1 MRYAGTSSGSER
13 SASWSRR
20 TSFTTGGSATYAA
33 PGVRASARKRT
44 ARFDRDLVDHPPAE
58 WRPDIDLVPVAGDV
72 LTEVDFCHRPS
83 STLILTDL
91 IENFQRERVTCWHLR
106 LLMKLGGVFDPDG
119 KTPTTCG

>member
-1 MRYAGTSSGSER
+1 
-13 SASWSRR
+13 
-20 TSFTTGGSATYAA
+20 
-33 PGVRASARKRT
+33 VRASARKRT